1 MYSIFKESFLNYKN
15 ILEEKKCANDGE
27 TYQFQ
32 VELFQLENTALKP
45 YRYQNYI
52 ITKVTDWAVP
62 PFKAWN
68 TRAVVAMNSVYARSI
83 VYTRVGITVVS
94 VWQETKLDKFFCDKT
109 SIR

>member
-1 MYSIFKESFLNYKN
+1 MYSELKEFFLNYKH
-15 ILEEKKCANDGE
+15 ILEDKKRTNDGE

-32 VELFQLENTALKP
+32 VVLFQLENTALKP

-52 ITKVTDWAVP
+52 ITKLTDWAVP

-68 TRAVVAMNSVYARSI
+68 TRAAVAMNSVYARSI

-94 VWQETKLDKFFCDKT
+94 VWQGTKLDHFFLW
-109 SIR
+109 